1 MSSARTAFVLS
12 GGGSLGA
19 VQAGM
24 LQALVEHGVTP
35 AFVIGTSAGAINA
48 VHFAAD
54 PMPEGVERLAR
65 VWLRIGRADIFP
77 LSVSQG
83 TLALLGK
90 RDSLFNPAALRA
102 TLEGALQVRRI
113 EDTTIPCHIMTTD
126 LRSGAEVVLS
136 SGPVIDALL
145 ASAAI
150 PGLLPPHRVGDRLLT
165 DGGIAAN
172 APISA
177 AIALGA
183 DRVIVLPT
191 GFPCAVRTEPHG
203 LGQLLLHTF
212 SLFVARQMVSDI
224 TRLQGEVAI
233 RIVPPLCPLR
243 VSPHDFSKAAT
254 LIASAAA
261 QTRDWLD
268 KEGLERSQIP
278 ESLPPHTHPE
288 LLEETR
294 LEGADAVH
302 AGRLRADG

>member
-1 MSSARTAFVLS
+1 MTSARTAFVLS

-19 VQAGM
+19 AQAGM
-24 LQALVEHGVTP
+24 LQALVNHGVRP

-48 VHFAAD
+48 AHFAAE
-54 PMPEGVERLAR
+54 PAPHGVERLAR
-65 VWLRIGRADIFP
+65 LWRGIGRADVFP
-77 LSVSQG
+77 LSVSHG
-83 TLALLGK
+83 ALSLLGK
-90 RDSLFNPAALRA
+90 RDSLFDPAALRA
-102 TLEGALQVRRI
+102 TLEAALRVRRI

-126 LRSGAEVVLS
+126 LRSGDEVLLS
-136 SGPVIDALL
+136 SGPLVEALL

-150 PGLLPPHRVGDRLLT
+150 PGLLPPQRVGDRLLT

-203 LGQLLLHTF
+203 LGQMLLHTF

-224 TRLQGEVAI
+224 TRLQGQVAI
-233 RIVPPLCPLR
+233 RIVPPLCPLH
-243 VSPHDFSKAAT
+243 VSPHDFSQAAT
-254 LIASAAA
+254 LIARAAA

-268 KEGLERSQIP
+268 RDGLARSLIP

-288 LLEETR
+288 LLEGPE
-294 LEGADAVH
+294 AVH
-302 AGRLRADG
+302 SGR